1 MRSLSL
7 TLYIDFCLV
16 SFHIHSGLLLFKAG
30 QHGNVAASVA
40 AVIAYQMRV
49 NVETEDKLL

>member
-16 SFHIHSGLLLFKAG
+16 SSHIHSGLLLFKAG

-40 AVIAYQMRV
+40 AVIAYLMRV
-49 NVETEDKLL
+49 NVEDKLL